1 MPERMQIDQ
10 NPGMSNSKRRFLI
23 TGAKGFIGA
32 WIVKELVD
40 RGDQAFI
47 FDIDAE
53 SARLA
58 ALLTAEQMASL
69 QFFPGDITRYRDVE
83 RAIGE
88 RGITHVLHLAGI
100 QVPFCAADPLR
111 GAMINVV
118 GTLNVFEVARHRRDL
133 VKRIVYASSAAVF
146 GPEEA
151 YGNGTVPEGAPLLPG
166 THYGVFKQCNEGNA
180 RVYFHCDGITSV
192 GLRPG
197 SVYGVGRDR
206 GMTSG
211 PTKAIKAAIVGRPYT
226 IRFTGG
232 LDLQYVRDTAR
243 TFVRCAEAEL
253 AGAKVYTL
261 RGDVLQIQQFLTV
274 LGKILPASATLI
286 KADGNALPVA
296 YDFDDSALHHD
307 LQGLQRTPL
316 TDGIRET
323 AEIFERLHT
332 AGNLETG
339 DLET

>member
-1 MPERMQIDQ
+1 MVQSAHDGPVSH
-10 NPGMSNSKRRFLI
+10 PSPRFLI

-40 RGDQAFI
+40 RGDQPLV
-47 FDIDAE
+47 FDIDKE
-53 SARLA
+53 SSRLASLLTPDQMARLQ
-58 ALLTAEQMASL
+58 LLQ
-69 QFFPGDITRYRDVE
+69 GDITQYKDVE
-83 RAIGE
+83 SAIGDH
-88 RGITHVLHLAGI
+88 GITHVLHLAGI

-118 GTLNVFEVARHRRDL
+118 GTLNVFEVARRRRDL
-133 VKRIVYASSAAVF
+133 VRKIVYASSAAVF

-151 YGNGTVPEGAPLLPG
+151 YGSTTIPEGAPLLPG

-180 RVYFHCDGITSV
+180 RVYFLNDGLNSV

-211 PTKAIKAAIVGRPYT
+211 PTKAIKAAVIGQPYT

-243 TFVRCAEAEL
+243 IFIRCAEASL
-253 AGAKVYTL
+253 TGAKVYTL
-261 RGDVLQIQQFLTV
+261 RGEVLQIQAFLSV
-274 LGKILPASATLI
+274 LGRLLPRSRALI
-286 KADGNALPVA
+286 KAEGKALPVA
-296 YDFDDSALHHD
+296 YDFDDSALHKD
-307 LQGLQRTPL
+307 LEVVPCTPL
-316 TDGIRET
+316 ADGIRET
-323 AEIFERLHT
+323 AAIFNRLKQ
-332 AGNLETG
+332 AGTLDAT
-339 DLET
+339 DLDT